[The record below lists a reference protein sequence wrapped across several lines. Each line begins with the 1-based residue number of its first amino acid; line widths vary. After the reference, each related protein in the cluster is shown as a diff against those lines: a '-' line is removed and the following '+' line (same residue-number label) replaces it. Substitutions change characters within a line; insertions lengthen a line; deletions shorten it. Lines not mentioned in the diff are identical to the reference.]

1 MFCFNKGLGKIQL
14 SKSLNTQGQISRD
27 DAAQVLVRSLHEV
40 ATNKQTLE
48 IIQGDT
54 LIGETF
60 KDIIILSKS
69 ILIKKYAF

>member
-1 MFCFNKGLGKIQL
+1 MFCFDKGLGKIQL

-27 DAAQVLVRSLHEV
+27 DMAQVLVRSLHEA

-54 LIGETF
+54 LIGEAF
-60 KDIIILSKS
+60 KDIKQ
-69 ILIKKYAF
+69 